1 MANTTRQNSLLVNQ
15 DWTAVYQSFTNAD
28 FTSYD
33 FQTLRKS
40 MVDYLRTYYPEDF
53 NDYTESSEYIALLD
67 LLAFLGQS
75 LAFRTDLNARENF
88 IDTAQRKD
96 SILKLARLI
105 SYVPKRNITS
115 SGYLKFDSIQTTESL
130 ADSGGIDLTN
140 SIIKWND
147 ASNLNW
153 YEQFITIIGSALPSN
168 QKIGQPANSQIIGSI
183 TNDEYNLN
191 LTPGQTPVFK
201 FSAQINNSVLPFEIV
216 SPTSRGQS
224 YIYEVAPQPGLP
236 LNILYKNDNLGN
248 ASNNTGFFLYFKQ
261 GSLQTVNFNVAQ
273 SIPNNAVNVNVTN
286 VNNSDVWLYQVS
298 NLGTPTTQWTQV
310 PAVTGVNII
319 YNNGSPQTSYQVNSR
334 AQDQITLVF
343 GDGTFAAV
351 PQGNFVTYVRASS
364 GLSYNITP
372 DEMQNITLSIPY
384 TSRLGRT
391 ETLTVV
397 ASLKYTVSNA
407 TVAETVNDIRQNAPP
422 QYYTQNRMIT
432 GEDYNTFPY
441 TNFSTIS
448 KVKAVNR
455 TSSGVSRYLDIVDTT
470 GRYSSTNI
478 FADDGIL
485 FEENHTTTFDFTWT
499 TTTDINKVIQ
509 NQIQPAIRSNLL
521 EHFYYANFNRYSL
534 STLYWHQ
541 TTSGA
546 GSSTGYFVN
555 GSGVVQQVGIGVTGN
570 NAYIQENCII
580 IFNVSGNTQYVGV
593 SNLYGNGNQTNL
605 SNGKGP
611 VWLTANIPT
620 GATAVTVIP
629 AFGNDFSTSVVAQL
643 ITLISSYTQ
652 FGVSYNQL
660 SGTWNIITAQNLDL
674 TSPFSQ
680 TYQGNTTSTG
690 KDASW
695 LVSFTVNGP
704 IYTVT
709 IRGLSYVFES
719 VQETQFYYD
728 GSTKIYDPTTGLTV
742 NDYISVLKVNGDPDT
757 GVIMSENVLW
767 WIYDQVTESDGYV
780 DNTSVQVTFSDVNN
794 NGIPDNP
801 DIFKNLV
808 NPTVNPNKKYV
819 FFEISYDYGSFVSYI
834 PVDNSLVNTSY
845 ATNAAISPYINNYPV
860 GQIFY
865 ATTEQ
870 AFYVIDSTYTLTV
883 STSYI
888 EKIGRQSLYFQYRHN
903 APGNNRID
911 PSPANLI
918 DLYILTKDYD
928 AAYRAWALDTTGT
941 VKEPD
946 QPNSESL
953 RIDYSGLDNYKAV
966 SDAII
971 YNPAT
976 FKPLF
981 GKKAATDLQAT
992 IKVIQNVNTNLTAS
1006 DITSQV
1012 LAYINAFFATGLW
1025 DFGETFYFTELA
1037 TYIQQSMAPNVSS
1050 IIIVPNSVTQ
1060 VYGSLQQISA
1070 NPNEILIS
1078 CATAENIEVITS
1090 ITASQLNLSNQSV
1103 NNIIN

>member
-130 ADSGGIDLTN
+130 ADSGGTDLTN

-521 EHFYYANFNRYSL
+521 AHFYYANFNRYSL

-845 ATNAAISPYINNYPV
+845 ATKAAISPYINNYPV

-1070 NPNEILIS
+1070 KPNEILIS